1 MKCTF
6 LRTFTLFCLLG
17 GAVSFGSPEAKLTIR
32 AVDEDGKPLGGV
44 HVIIGFWNLDRTRT
58 EIKGETNTNGIFSA
72 EGKAESWDAYY
83 RIRNGGYYD
92 SEEKYVFADL
102 KGGQWLPWNPV
113 MTAVVRRVVNPIPMY
128 AKRVETVLPTVN
140 AACGYD
146 LMVGDWVEPY
156 GRGACGDLV
165 FRVDGRRVLSW
176 TDCEGSLAMFFSRP
190 KDGFHIRNGIV
201 IGGSCFPWPYQVPED
216 GYNGNASL
224 NMGYAPL
231 RGLYSSNETAACF
244 LRVRTVTN
252 EFGRIISAHYGK
264 VPGPIKFD
272 VREGQ
277 SGWIGFTYYLNP
289 TPNDRN
295 IEFDPKR
302 NLLKNLKS
310 TERVNMP

>member
-1 MKCTF
+1 MKNKF
-6 LRTFTLFCLLG
+6 LRAFTLFCFLAG
-17 GAVSFGSPEAKLTIR
+17 SASFGSPEAKLTVR
-32 AVDEDGKPLGGV
+32 TVDGDGVALGGLS
-44 HVIIGFWNLDRTRT
+44 VIIGFWNLDRTHT
-58 EIKGETNTNGIFSA
+58 EINGETNTNGMFSA

-83 RIRNGGYYD
+83 LIRNHGYYD

-102 KGGQWLPWNPV
+102 KGGKWQPWNPV
-113 MTAVVRRVVNPIPMY
+113 VTAVVRRVVNPIPMY
-128 AKRVETVLPTVN
+128 AKRIETVLPTVN

-146 LMVGDWVEPY
+146 LKAGDWVAPY
-156 GRGACGDLV
+156 GRGECSDLV
-165 FRVDGRRVLSW
+165 FRVDGRRVVSW
-176 TDCEGSLAMFFSRP
+176 TDCDGSLAMSFSRQ
-190 KDGFHIRNGIV
+190 KDGFQIRNGIK
-201 IGGSCFPWPYQVPED
+201 IGGSSFPWPYLAPED
-216 GYNGNASL
+216 GYTGNASL

-252 EFGRIISAHYGK
+252 EYGRIISAHYGK

-272 VREGQ
+272 VREGK

-295 IEFDPKR
+295 LEFDPKR
-302 NLLKNLKS
+302 NLFQNLKS